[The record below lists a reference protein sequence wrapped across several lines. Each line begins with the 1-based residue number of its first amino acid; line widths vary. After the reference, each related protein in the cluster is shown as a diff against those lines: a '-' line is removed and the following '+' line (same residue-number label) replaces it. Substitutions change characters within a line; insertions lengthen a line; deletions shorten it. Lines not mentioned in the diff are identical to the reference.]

1 MQEQIKNELE
11 KYQYFLQE
19 NGINDVSRL
28 RGKNLRRAFKLISKY
43 KKQRQQQV
51 ECELDQQLLQKIR
64 KFL

>member
-19 NGINDVSRL
+19 NGINDVSKL
-28 RGKNLRRAFKLISKY
+28 RGKNLRRAFRLISKY
-43 KKQRQQQV
+43 KKQRQQQA

>member
-28 RGKNLRRAFKLISKY
+28 HGKNLRRAFKLISKY
-43 KKQRQQQV
+43 KKQRQQQA

>member
-43 KKQRQQQV
+43 KKQRQQQA

>member
-11 KYQYFLQE
+11 KYQSFLQE

-43 KKQRQQQV
+43 KKQRQQQA

-64 KFL
+64 NFL